1 MSERDVTQDLRV
13 PWEEDPGE
21 LYEHAPCG
29 YLTTTPDGTIVKVN
43 KTFLAWIGYDRAEL
57 VGRRRFRD
65 LLSSGGQIYHETH
78 YAPLLRLQD
87 DVHEVA
93 FDMVCADGRRLP
105 TLVNSVLGRGP
116 QGHPKAIRTT
126 VFNATERRQ
135 YERELLLARRT
146 AEASEL
152 RIRVLQE
159 IVA

>member
-1 MSERDVTQDLRV
+1 MNERDVTQDLRV

-43 KTFLAWIGYDRAEL
+43 KAFLTWIGYEPAEL

-87 DVHEVA
+87 GVHELA
-93 FDMVCADGRRLP
+93 FDVICADGRTLP
-105 TLVNSVLGRGP
+105 TLVNSLLARDP
-116 QGHPKAIRTT
+116 ERQPRAIRTT
-126 VFNATERRQ
+126 IFDAT
-135 YERELLLARRT
+135 
-146 AEASEL
+146 
-152 RIRVLQE
+152 
-159 IVA
+159 